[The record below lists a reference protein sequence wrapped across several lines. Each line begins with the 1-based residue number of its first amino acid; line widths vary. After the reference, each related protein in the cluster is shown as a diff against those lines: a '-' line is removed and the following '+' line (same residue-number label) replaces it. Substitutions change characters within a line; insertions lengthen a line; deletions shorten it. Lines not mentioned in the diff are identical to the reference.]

1 MSRVFTDDSLLTW
14 EAYASGSRF
23 GLARP
28 ARIIFQC
35 LSDPDRRARYVQQD
49 IDNASAE
56 RAVHELPEEELKEL
70 LKASI
75 ELE

>member
-1 MSRVFTDDSLLTW
+1 MSRTFTDDSLLTW
-14 EAYASGSRF
+14 EAYASGGPL

-28 ARIIFQC
+28 AKIVFQC

-49 IDNASAE
+49 MDNATAE
-56 RAVHELPEEELKEL
+56 RIVHELPVKQLREML
-70 LKASI
+70 AGST